1 MASHLRGSSMR
12 SQRQRRSMS
21 DINVVP
27 YIDVMLVLLVIFM
40 VTAPLITP
48 GTIDLPSV
56 AKSSQAPATAIE
68 VLIKAD
74 RSMKV
79 RVRDP
84 KNPIERPVNMDAL
97 IELVRQRQAANPANP
112 APVII
117 AADKNVQYDAV
128 LQVMDHLQQQNV
140 ARVGLSVKPVPANP

>member
-1 MASHLRGSSMR
+1 MR
-12 SQRQRRSMS
+12 SGRSRRSMS

-48 GTIDLPSV
+48 GTIELPSV

-74 RSMKV
+74 KSMTL

-84 KNPIERPVNMDAL
+84 KNPIERPVTTSEL
-97 IELVRQRQAANPANP
+97 ITYVRERQAANAANP
-112 APVII
+112 PPVII
-117 AADKNVQYDAV
+117 AADKTVQYDAV
-128 LQVMDHLQQQNV
+128 LQVMDRLQQQNIS
-140 ARVGLSVKPVPANP
+140 RVGLSVKPIPANP

>member
-1 MASHLRGSSMR
+1 
-12 SQRQRRSMS
+12 MS
-21 DINVVP
+21 EINVVP

-56 AKSSQAPATAIE
+56 AKSSLAPATAIE

-74 RSMKV
+74 KTMTLRI
-79 RVRDP
+79 RDP
-84 KNPIERPVNMDAL
+84 KNPLERAVTLGD
-97 IELVRQRQAANPANP
+97 LVAIVRERQAASPGNPP
-112 APVII
+112 PVII
-117 AADKNVQYDAV
+117 AADKTVQYDAV
-128 LQVMDHLQQQNV
+128 LQVMDRLQQQNV